1 MNIQVIDAENTYIS
15 LAGVLWVI
23 CILCFT
29 CSKFYPRLC
38 FVMRPVHFNTL
49 SGSYQCS
56 SYSLKWGKKKKI
68 INNGQNSAAHV
79 CGVHGAPV
87 YSCVLIKN
95 CWRAGADEV
104 SHSPCCSKTKY
115 AASGVQCA
123 AWQGI
128 VAYGRWKIAYCFVSA
143 PWVRWSTWA
152 KAERTWKQL
161 AAGCIY
167 GLSQSRTHAFPHV
180 TPGLWEHE

>member
-1 MNIQVIDAENTYIS
+1 MQRIHTFLWLEFYELYASYVLHVANFTLDCVLSWDLFILILYLAAISVAVI
-15 LAGVLWVI
+15 V
-23 CILCFT
+23 
-29 CSKFYPRLC
+29 
-38 FVMRPVHFNTL
+38 
-49 SGSYQCS
+49 S
-56 SYSLKWGKKKKI
+56 SEAKKKI